1 MGGMV
6 SSIFGFGQQYEA
18 PDPIEYDPM
27 PTRAEAADGAFCL
40 HKAANPMPT
49 RAEAADP
56 ESESARESER
66 RKIKARR
73 AMSGTLLTSPLGV
86 NGSSG
91 SSGGSGSSGPGL
103 LGRV

>member
-1 MGGMV
+1 
-6 SSIFGFGQQYEA
+6 
-18 PDPIEYDPM
+18 M
-27 PTRAEAADGAFCL
+27 PTRRAAAE
-40 HKAANPMPT
+40 PE
-49 RAEAADP
+49 AETV
-56 ESESARESER
+56 RESER

-91 SSGGSGSSGPGL
+91 GSSGGSGPGL

>member
-1 MGGMV
+1 MGGIV
-6 SSIFGFGQQYEA
+6 SSIFGMGQQYEA
-18 PDPIEYDPM
+18 PDPIKYD
-27 PTRAEAADGAFCL
+27 
-40 HKAANPMPT
+40 PMPT

-91 SSGGSGSSGPGL
+91 GSSGGSGPGL

>member
-1 MGGMV
+1 MGGIV
-6 SSIFGFGQQYEA
+6 SSIFGMGQQYEA
-18 PDPIEYDPM
+18 PDPIKY
-27 PTRAEAADGAFCL
+27 A
-40 HKAANPMPT
+40 PMPT

>member
-1 MGGMV
+1 MGGIV
-6 SSIFGFGQQYEA
+6 SSLFGAGQNYET
-18 PDPIEYDPM
+18 PDPVSYD
-27 PTRAEAADGAFCL
+27 
-40 HKAANPMPT
+40 PMPT

-91 SSGGSGSSGPGL
+91 RSGGSGSSGPGL

>member
-1 MGGMV
+1 MGGIV
-6 SSIFGFGQQYEA
+6 SSLFGAGQQYEA

-27 PTRAEAADGAFCL
+27 PTR
-40 HKAANPMPT
+40 T
-49 RAEAADP
+49 EAADP
-56 ESESARESER
+56 EAESVRESER

-91 SSGGSGSSGPGL
+91 GSSGGSGPGL